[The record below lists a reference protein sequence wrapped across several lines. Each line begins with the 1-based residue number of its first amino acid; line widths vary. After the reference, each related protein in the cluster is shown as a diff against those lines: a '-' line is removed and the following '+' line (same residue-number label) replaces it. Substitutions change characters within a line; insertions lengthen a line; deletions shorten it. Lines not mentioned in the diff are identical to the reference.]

1 MGHIIEITESKYDH
15 LVENAEKMLR
25 YGGKV
30 MQCLDEL
37 CEEDHYGERGRLG
50 RGGYGMRGEE
60 RDERG
65 GRYGRGM
72 GMREHERED
81 WDDDWDRDPYMG
93 ERRRRS
99 SRTGRYIRG

>member
-1 MGHIIEITESKYDH
+1 MGYVIEITESKYEK
-15 LVENAEKMLR
+15 LVDNAEKMLR

-37 CEEDHYGERGRLG
+37 CEGGDYYGERMPRRYGDI
-50 RGGYGMRGEE
+50 GMRNEG
-60 RDERG
+60 G
-65 GRYGRGM
+65 NGRYGRGTGL
-72 GMREHERED
+72 GMREHED
-81 WDDDWDRDPYMG
+81 WDEDDWERDPMMG

>member
-1 MGHIIEITESKYDH
+1 MGHIIEITESKYDKLIEH
-15 LVENAEKMLR
+15 AEKMLKH
-25 YGGKV
+25 GGKL
-30 MQCLDEL
+30 MGCLEEL
-37 CEEDHYGERGRLG
+37 CEEDYYGERGG
-50 RGGYGMRGEE
+50 RGMEHG
-60 RDERG
+60 G

-81 WDDDWDRDPYMG
+81 DWDGYERDPYMG

>member
-1 MGHIIEITESKYDH
+1 MGYVIEITESKYDK
-15 LVENAEKMLR
+15 LVDNAEKMLR

-37 CEEDHYGERGRLG
+37 CEDSHYGERMPRRYGNI
-50 RGGYGMRGEE
+50 GMRNEE
-60 RDERG
+60 GGG

-72 GMREHERED
+72 GMREHEDWED
-81 WDDDWDRDPYMG
+81 EDDWERDPYMG

>member
-1 MGHIIEITESKYDH
+1 MGYVIEITESKYDK
-15 LVENAEKMLR
+15 LVDNAEKMLR

-37 CEEDHYGERGRLG
+37 CEDSHYGERMPRRYGDI
-50 RGGYGMRGEE
+50 GMRNEG
-60 RDERG
+60 G
-65 GRYGRGM
+65 NGRYGRGM
-72 GMREHERED
+72 GMREHED
-81 WDDDWDRDPYMG
+81 WDEDDWERDPMMG